1 MSENKNKFFEL
12 IPHDI
17 GFDFLRWGKPFVW
30 GSTVAAVVSLIALIT
45 PGLNYG
51 IDFTGGAEVHV
62 RMPGTQDT
70 AWIRDALSSQK
81 LEGEVVRLG
90 EEKDAEFLIKIQ
102 AAADQLVSVSGK
114 VNQALEAKLAG
125 QGKVE
130 IKRTDVVGPKAGS
143 NLRRSALLSIIYAL
157 IAISIY
163 IGFRFDARYAPG
175 VLRALLVDVTT
186 ALGIWVAMRW
196 EFNLTVLAAVLT
208 IAGYSCND
216 TIVVYDR
223 IRDLMRIHPNWEIEK
238 IVNLATNQN
247 LGRTILTTAC
257 TLLTVVS
264 LFLLGGP
271 VLRDFSL
278 PLLIGFTVSIP
289 STLFVATPLIVTM
302 EKRRL
307 AKLHSGRPQHQRKA
321 ASI

>member
-1 MSENKNKFFEL
+1 MANSKHRFFEL
-12 IPHDI
+12 IPHDV
-17 GFDFLRWGKPFVW
+17 GFDFLKWSKPFVW
-30 GSTVAAVVSLIALIT
+30 GSTVAAVVSLIAIVT

-51 IDFTGGAEVHV
+51 IDFTGGAQVHV
-62 RMPGTQDT
+62 KLPGNQDT
-70 AWIRDALSSQK
+70 AWIRDALTSNH
-81 LEGEVVRLG
+81 LEGEVVRIG
-90 EEKDAEFLIKIQ
+90 EERDAEFLIKIQ
-102 AAADQLVSVSGK
+102 AEAEQLKEVSGK
-114 VNQALEAKLAG
+114 VSQALDTKLAG
-125 QGKVE
+125 QGKAEV
-130 IKRTDVVGPKAGS
+130 KRTDVVGPKAGS
-143 NLRRSALLSIIYAL
+143 NLRRSAFLSIFYAL

-163 IGFRFDARYAPG
+163 IGFRFDTRYAPG

-186 ALGIWVAMRW
+186 ALGVWVAFRW
-196 EFNLTVLAAVLT
+196 EFNLTVLAAILT

-223 IRDLMRIHPNWEIEK
+223 IRDLMRMHPNWEIEK

-264 LFLLGGP
+264 LFALGGP

-302 EKRRL
+302 ERRRL
-307 AKLHSGRPQHQRKA
+307 AKLHGHRPAARKPA
-321 ASI
+321 NA

>member
-1 MSENKNKFFEL
+1 MSQNKHKFFEL
-12 IPHDI
+12 IPHDV
-17 GFDFLRWGKPFVW
+17 GFDFLKWGKPFVW
-30 GSTVAAVVSLIALIT
+30 GSTVAAVVSLIAIVT

-62 RMPGTQDT
+62 KLPGTQDT
-70 AWIRDALSSQK
+70 TWIRNAMSAQK

-90 EEKDAEFLIKIQ
+90 EEKEAEFLIKVQ
-102 AAADQLVSVSGK
+102 ASAEQLASVSGK
-114 VNQALEAKLAG
+114 VSQALDTKLAG
-125 QGKVE
+125 QGKAE

-143 NLRRSALLSIIYAL
+143 TLRRSAFLSIFYAL

-186 ALGIWVAMRW
+186 ALGVWVAMRW
-196 EFNLTVLAAVLT
+196 EFNLTVLAAILT

-223 IRDLMRIHPNWEIEK
+223 IRDLMKMHPNWEIEK

-247 LGRTILTTAC
+247 LGRTILTTLC

-264 LFLLGGP
+264 LFALGGP

-307 AKLHSGRPQHQRKA
+307 AKLNAGRPQTNRKP
-321 ASI
+321 ASA